1 MSIVDLYT
9 SGKHKNNV
17 AHFASIVSL
26 ATASG
31 AVNEDELNVINRL
44 AQKLDITDS
53 EYEEIITNSKNYAIE
68 ISSDKETRL
77 ERMFDFFKIVYSD
90 HNLDES
96 ELKLLNRYAIG
107 IGFNTEDAAKIIAK
121 SIIIFEGKFSFEEYQ
136 LLLN

>member
-53 EYEEIITNSKNYAIE
+53 EYEEIITNGTNYAIE

-107 IGFNTEDAAKIIAK
+107 IGFNAEDAAKIIAK

>member
-1 MSIVDLYT
+1 MSIADLYT

-31 AVNEDELNVINRL
+31 TVNEDELNVINRL
-44 AQKLDITDS
+44 AQKLEITEA
-53 EYEEIITNSKNYAIE
+53 EYDEIINNGKKYAIE
-68 ISSDKETRL
+68 ISSDKESRL

-90 HNLDES
+90 HQLDEA

-107 IGFNTEDAAKIIAK
+107 IGFTAESASKIIAK
-121 SIIIFEGKFSFEEYQ
+121 SIRIFEGKFTFEEYQ
-136 LLLN
+136 TLLK

>member
-1 MSIVDLYT
+1 MSIADLYS

-31 AVNEDELNVINRL
+31 TVNEDELIVIKRL
-44 AQKLDITDS
+44 AQKLDITES
-53 EYEEIITNSKNYAIE
+53 EYDEIISKGKQYSIE

-90 HNLDES
+90 HELDEA
-96 ELKLLNRYAIG
+96 ELKMLNKYAIG
-107 IGFNTEDAAKIIAK
+107 IGFSAQAASKIIAK
-121 SIIIFEGKFSFEEYQ
+121 SILLFEGKFSFEEYQ
-136 LLLN
+136 MLLK

>member
-1 MSIVDLYT
+1 MSIADLYS

-31 AVNEDELNVINRL
+31 TVNEDELIVINRL
-44 AQKLDITDS
+44 AQKLDITES
-53 EYEEIITNSKNYAIE
+53 EYDEIISKGKQYSIE

-90 HNLDES
+90 HELDEA
-96 ELKLLNRYAIG
+96 ELKMLNKYAIG
-107 IGFNTEDAAKIIAK
+107 IGFSAQAASKIIAK
-121 SIIIFEGKFSFEEYQ
+121 SILLFEGKFSFEEYQ
-136 LLLN
+136 MLLK

>member
-31 AVNEDELNVINRL
+31 AVNEDELNVIHRL

-53 EYEEIITNSKNYAIE
+53 EYEEIITNGKNYAIE

-107 IGFNTEDAAKIIAK
+107 IGFNAEDAAKIIAK

>member
-53 EYEEIITNSKNYAIE
+53 EYEEIITNGKNYAIE